1 MKSTFR
7 LAHLSDP
14 HLPPLPAPRLR
25 ELAGKRALGYLNWT
39 RNRGRFHR
47 REVLDTLVSDMQ
59 AQTPDH
65 IAITGDLVNLALE
78 AEFPPARSW
87 VESVGTPDRVT
98 VIPGNHDAYV
108 RPTEH
113 RFAEAFGDYLV
124 SDDTPDNGV
133 RFPFLQR
140 RGPLALVSV
149 SSAVPTAPLM
159 ATGWLG
165 RTQLEALDRMLAK
178 LTAEDAFRVLLIH
191 HPLRSDSRNKRLTDS
206 SRLLALLKRHGV
218 ELVLHG
224 HDHVHS
230 LVWIDGPNGAIPAV
244 GVPSASAIAH
254 GRYPAAA
261 YNLFSIG
268 RDGGAWRCE
277 QTVRGI
283 NDSLRVR
290 ELRQTR
296 LK

>member
-113 RFAEAFGDYLV
+113 RFAEVFGDYLV
-124 SDDTPDNGV
+124 SDDAA
-133 RFPFLQR
+133 RWR
-140 RGPLALVSV
+140 
-149 SSAVPTAPLM
+149 
-159 ATGWLG
+159 W
-165 RTQLEALDRMLAK
+165 
-178 LTAEDAFRVLLIH
+178 
-191 HPLRSDSRNKRLTDS
+191 
-206 SRLLALLKRHGV
+206 
-218 ELVLHG
+218 
-224 HDHVHS
+224 
-230 LVWIDGPNGAIPAV
+230 
-244 GVPSASAIAH
+244 SAS
-254 GRYPAAA
+254 RPR
-261 YNLFSIG
+261 S
-268 RDGGAWRCE
+268 RR
-277 QTVRGI
+277 
-283 NDSLRVR
+283 LR
-290 ELRQTR
+290 
-296 LK
+296 